1 MKEPKSPGAH
11 LSHDSQGR
19 SALDDGM
26 DRVCEKLDE
35 EKAVSVK
42 LSTKHR
48 LPKVVRRRLIPL
60 KGENPAASPLSS
72 HFPWIRKHPRP
83 LSKSLR

>member
-1 MKEPKSPGAH
+1 MQESKSPDKKSFCG
-11 LSHDSQGR
+11 SPTR

-35 EKAVSVK
+35 EKTASVK

-48 LPKVVRRRLIPL
+48 LSKVVRRRLIPL
-60 KGENPAASPLSS
+60 KGENPAVAPLSS
-72 HFPWIRKHPRP
+72 HFPWIKKHARSLSQP
-83 LSKSLR
+83 LS

>member
-1 MKEPKSPGAH
+1 MQETKSSDAK
-11 LSHDSQGR
+11 SSSDSQGR
-19 SALDDGM
+19 SALEDGM

-35 EKAVSVK
+35 EKAASIT

-60 KGENPAASPLSS
+60 KGENPAAA
-72 HFPWIRKHPRP
+72 R
-83 LSKSLR
+83 